1 MLIVG
6 ERINTSRKSILKAV
20 EGRDSHFI
28 QEEAVQ
34 QVKAGADIIDVNA
47 GTMRE
52 KEVASI
58 EWLVKT
64 VQEVVDVPL
73 SVDSPNPVAVEAGL
87 RTHWG
92 KAMVN
97 SITGEK
103 ERAEAILP
111 LVKKHGAYLVALT
124 MDDKGM
130 PETGEERIEIAR
142 ALLDLIKS
150 YGIPPEEVYFDPLIR
165 PIGTD
170 AKQGLAILKAIEGI
184 MSIEEGVHTI
194 CGLSN
199 ISFGLPKRKLLNE
212 TFLPLSMSAGLDAAI
227 LDPLDKH
234 LMATLKAA
242 EALLN
247 RDEFCMQYIAA
258 SREGK
263 LDID

>member
-1 MLIVG
+1 MLVIG

-20 EGRDSHFI
+20 EGRDGRFI
-28 QEEAVQ
+28 QEEAVR

-52 KEVASI
+52 KEVASM
-58 EWLVKT
+58 EWLVNT

-73 SVDSPNPVAVEAGL
+73 SLDSPNPAAVEVGL
-87 RTHWG
+87 KAHRG

-97 SITGEK
+97 SISGEK

-111 LVKKHGAYLVALT
+111 LAKKHGACLVALT

-142 ALLDLIKS
+142 DLLGLIKS

-170 AKQGLAILKAIEGI
+170 TKQGLAVLKAIEGI
-184 MSIEEGVHTI
+184 MLIEGGVHTI

-212 TFLPLSMSAGLDAAI
+212 TFLSLSVSAGLDAAI
-227 LDPLDKH
+227 LDPLDKR
-234 LMATLKAA
+234 LMSTLKAA

-247 RDEFCMQYIAA
+247 RDEFCMQYITA
-258 SREGK
+258 SREGG
-263 LDID
+263 LDT

>member
-1 MLIVG
+1 MLIIG

-20 EGRDSHFI
+20 EGRDRCFI
-28 QEEAVQ
+28 QEEAVR
-34 QVKAGADIIDVNA
+34 QVQAGAHIIDVNA
-47 GTMRE
+47 GTIRE
-52 KEVASI
+52 DEVASL

-73 SVDSPNPVAVEAGL
+73 SVDSPHPAAVEAGL
-87 RTHWG
+87 KAHRG

-103 ERAEAILP
+103 ERAKVILP
-111 LVKKHGAYLVALT
+111 LVKKYGACLVALT
-124 MDDKGM
+124 MDEKGM
-130 PETGEERIEIAR
+130 PETGGERIEIAR
-142 ALLDLIKS
+142 NLLSLIKS
-150 YGIPPEEVYFDPLIR
+150 YGVPPEEVYFDPLVR

-170 AKQGLAILKAIEGI
+170 TKQGLAVLKAIKGI
-184 MSIEEGVHTI
+184 MSIGEGVHTI

-212 TFLPLSMSAGLDAAI
+212 IFLSLGMSAGLDAAI

-234 LMATLKAA
+234 LLVTLRAT
-242 EALLN
+242 EALLD
-247 RDEFCMQYIAA
+247 RDEFCMQYITA

-263 LDID
+263 LD

>member
-1 MLIVG
+1 MLVVG

-20 EGRDSHFI
+20 EERDSRFI
-28 QEEAVQ
+28 QEEAVR
-34 QVKAGADIIDVNA
+34 QVKAGANIVDVNA

-52 KEVASI
+52 KEVASM

-73 SVDSPNPVAVEAGL
+73 SVDSPDSAAVEAGL
-87 RTHWG
+87 RAHRG

-97 SITGEK
+97 SITAEK

-111 LVKKHGAYLVALT
+111 LVKKYEAYLVALT

-130 PETGEERIEIAR
+130 PETGGERIEIAR
-142 ALLDLIKS
+142 DLLDLIKS

-170 AKQGLAILKAIEGI
+170 TKQGLAVLNAITGI
-184 MSIEEGVHTI
+184 MSIGEGVHTI

-212 TFLPLSMSAGLDAAI
+212 TFLSLSMSAGLDAVI
-227 LDPLDKH
+227 LDPLNKH
-234 LMATLKAA
+234 LMVTLQAA

-247 RDEFCMQYIAA
+247 RDEFCMQYITA
-258 SREGK
+258 SREGG
-263 LDID
+263 LDD

>member
-1 MLIVG
+1 MLVVG

-20 EGRDSHFI
+20 QERDSRFI
-28 QEEAVQ
+28 QEEAIQ
-34 QVKAGADIIDVNA
+34 QVKAGANIIDVNA

-52 KEVASI
+52 EEVASL

-73 SVDSPNPVAVEAGL
+73 SLDSPDPAAIEIGL
-87 RTHWG
+87 KVHQG

-111 LVKKHGAYLVALT
+111 LVKKYEAFLIALT

-142 ALLDLIKS
+142 NLLDLIKS
-150 YGIPPEEVYFDPLIR
+150 YGIPAAAVYFDPLIR

-170 AKQGLAILKAIEGI
+170 TKQGLAVLKAITGI
-184 MSIEEGVHTI
+184 MSLEGGVHTT

-212 TFLPLSMSAGLDAAI
+212 AFLPLAMSAGLDAVI
-227 LDPLDKH
+227 LDPMDKH
-234 LMATLKAA
+234 LMVILKATQ
-242 EALLN
+242 ALLN
-247 RDEFCMQYIAA
+247 KDEFCMQYITA

-263 LDID
+263 LDT